1 MKYTVILAAAAAI
14 LAAGIQ
20 PKSVSNMKNTSTPA
34 SAPAKENNPFLSAW
48 NTPYN
53 IPDFSRIKAEH
64 YLPAFEEGMRQQKA
78 EIDAIINNKKAPTFE
93 NTILAYE
100 YSGRLLKEVSAVF
113 FNLSECENSPEMEA
127 IEEKV
132 TPLLS
137 AHGDDIALN
146 EKLFARIKTVYEKE
160 KNNKKSKLNP
170 EQRRLLEETYK
181 GFVRSGANVP
191 ADKQKRFRELNEEI
205 ASLTMRFAQNVLKA
219 TNAYKKVL
227 PDGTTVTLDMP
238 TWEPFMQSCPDRKLR
253 EEVWHAFTDRCK
265 EGEFD
270 NTGIINKLVNL
281 RLERAQIL
289 GFRTHADWVL
299 DDCLAKTP
307 DNVYKCLL
315 EIWKP
320 ALRVAMQER
329 DQYQK
334 MLEQDQ
340 PGAKLQPWDWRYYSE
355 KLRAERYALDD
366 AVVRPYF
373 SLDSVRAG
381 AFMVA
386 NKLYGL
392 TFTER
397 KDLPSY
403 DKEARVFEVKDGKR
417 TIGILYMDFH
427 PRASK
432 RSGAW
437 MTEFRGQYRDQK
449 GNNVIPI
456 IQVVCN
462 FTKPTKDKPSLLNF
476 DESETLFHE
485 FGHALHGLL
494 SNCTYPSLAGTNVPR
509 DFVELPSQIM
519 ENWCRHPQVMKMYAK
534 HYKTGEPIPDKLI
547 RKIEAAATYGQG
559 FITTELLAA
568 SLLDMDYYTL
578 KDEQTIDPLAFE
590 EKTMKKIGLIPE
602 IISRYRSPY
611 FQHVF
616 TTGYDA
622 GYYSYTWT
630 AILDADAFEAFV
642 ESGDLFNP
650 ELAKK
655 FRHLLESGNTVEP
668 MELYRQ
674 FRGKDPSTKAL
685 LKRKGMLASNDKRM
699 DMSKGDGRPVLK
711 KGDKNQDVKKDEKV
725 QDIKKG
731 GKSQAIKNADS
742 SRLKLDV
749 K

>member
-1 MKYTVILAAAAAI
+1 MKRTLLIPALA
-14 LAAGIQ
+14 LLMVAGC
-20 PKSVSNMKNTSTPA
+20 KNKDTQTMD
-34 SAPAKENNPFLSAW
+34 NPFFAEW

-53 IPDFSRIKAEH
+53 IPDFSRIQTEH
-64 YLPAFEEGMRQQKA
+64 YMPAFEEGMARQKA
-78 EIDAIINNKKAPTFE
+78 EIDAIVNNPDAPTFE

-100 YSGRLLKEVSAVF
+100 YSGQLLKEVSSVF

-146 EKLFARIKTVYEKE
+146 AKLFERIKAVYEQRE
-160 KNNKKSKLNP
+160 SLNLNP
-170 EQRRLLEETYK
+170 EQMRLLEVTYK

-191 ADKQKRFRELNEEI
+191 AEQQERFRQLNEQI

-219 TNAYKKVL
+219 TNAYSKEL
-227 PDGTTVTLDMP
+227 PDGSKVTLDMP
-238 TWEPFMQSCPDRKLR
+238 TWEPFMQTCADRKLR

-265 EGEFD
+265 NGQYD
-270 NTGIINKLVNL
+270 NTKIIDTLVNL
-281 RLERAQIL
+281 RLERANIL
-289 GFRTHADWVL
+289 GFPTHADWVL

-307 DNVYKCLL
+307 ANVYRCLL
-315 EIWKP
+315 GIWEP
-320 ALRVAMQER
+320 ALKVAKQER

-334 MLEQDQ
+334 MLEKDE

-355 KLRAERYALDD
+355 KLRAEKYALDD
-366 AVVRPYF
+366 AEVRPYF

-397 KDLPSY
+397 ADLPTY
-403 DKEARVFEVKDGKR
+403 DKEARCFEVKDGDQ

-437 MTEFRGQYRDQK
+437 MTEFRGQHRDLE
-449 GNNVIPI
+449 GNNIIPI

-462 FTKPTKDKPSLLNF
+462 FTKPTADKPSLLNF

-494 SNCTYPSLAGTNVPR
+494 SKCTYPTLAGTNVPR
-509 DFVELPSQIM
+509 DFVELPSQVM

-534 HYKTGEPIPDKLI
+534 HYQTGEAIPDALI
-547 RKIEAAATYGQG
+547 KKIEAAATYGQG
-559 FITTELLAA
+559 FMTTELLAA
-568 SLLDMDYYTL
+568 SLLDMDYYSLTS
-578 KDEQTIDPLAFE
+578 KQAIDPLKFE
-590 EKTMKKIGLIPE
+590 EQAMNKIGLIPE

-630 AILDADAFEAFV
+630 AILDADAFEAFA

-655 FRHLLESGNTVEP
+655 FRHLLESGYTVEP
-668 MELYRQ
+668 MDLYRD
-674 FRGKDPSTKAL
+674 FRGKDPSPKAL
-685 LKRKGMLASNDKRM
+685 LKRKGML
-699 DMSKGDGRPVLK
+699 
-711 KGDKNQDVKKDEKV
+711 
-725 QDIKKG
+725 
-731 GKSQAIKNADS
+731 
-742 SRLKLDV
+742 
-749 K
+749 

>member
-1 MKYTVILAAAAAI
+1 MKRTILLAATAM
-14 LAAGIQ
+14 LAVAGC
-20 PKSVSNMKNTSTPA
+20 KNNTDMDSNLKD
-34 SAPAKENNPFLSAW
+34 NPFLSEW
-48 NTPYN
+48 GTPYN
-53 IPDFSRIKAEH
+53 IPDFSKIKTEH
-64 YLPAFEEGMRQQKA
+64 YMPAFEEGMRQQKA
-78 EIDAIINNKKAPTFE
+78 EIDAIVNNTEAPTFE

-100 YSGRLLKEVSAVF
+100 YSGQLLKEVSAIF
-113 FNLSECENSPEMEA
+113 FNLSECENSKEMEA

-146 EKLFARIKTVYEKE
+146 AKLFARIKAVYDQRE
-160 KNNKKSKLNP
+160 SLNLNS
-170 EQRRLLEETYK
+170 EQARLLEETYK

-191 ADKQKRFRELNEEI
+191 EAQQARFRELNEQI
-205 ASLTMRFAQNVLKA
+205 ANLTMRFAQNVLKA
-219 TNAYKKVL
+219 TNAYSKEL
-227 PDGTTVTLDMP
+227 PDGTKVTLDMP
-238 TWEPFMQSCPDRKLR
+238 TWEPFMQTCADRKLR

-265 EGEFD
+265 SGEFD
-270 NTGIINKLVNL
+270 NTKIIDTLVNL
-281 RLERAQIL
+281 RLERANIL
-289 GFRTHADWVL
+289 GFPTHADWVL
-299 DDCLAKTP
+299 DDCLAKNP
-307 DNVYKCLL
+307 ANVYKCLL
-315 EIWKP
+315 DIWKP
-320 ALRVAMQER
+320 ALKVAKQER
-329 DQYQK
+329 DLYQK
-334 MLEQDQ
+334 MLEKDE

-355 KLRAERYALDD
+355 KLRAEKYALDD

-373 SLDSVRAG
+373 CLDSVREG

-386 NKLYGL
+386 NRLYGI

-397 KDLPSY
+397 TDLPTY
-403 DKEARVFEVKDGKR
+403 DKEARCFEVKDGDR

-437 MTEFRGQYRDQK
+437 MTEFRGQYRNQK
-449 GNNVIPI
+449 GENIIPI

-462 FTKPTKDKPSLLNF
+462 FTKPTADKPSLLNF

-494 SNCTYPSLAGTNVPR
+494 SNCTYPSLAGTSVPR
-509 DFVELPSQIM
+509 DFVELPSQVM

-534 HYKTGEPIPDKLI
+534 HYKTGEAIPDELI
-547 RKIEAAATYGQG
+547 KKIEAAATYGQG

-568 SLLDMDYYTL
+568 SLLDMDYYSI
-578 KDEQTIDPLAFE
+578 KEKQAIDPLAFE
-590 EKTMKKIGLIPE
+590 EQAMKKIGLIPE

-611 FQHVF
+611 FQHIF

-642 ESGDLFNP
+642 ESKDLFNP

-668 MELYRQ
+668 MELYRA
-674 FRGKDPSTKAL
+674 FRGKDPSPKAL
-685 LKRKGMLASNDKRM
+685 LKRKGML
-699 DMSKGDGRPVLK
+699 
-711 KGDKNQDVKKDEKV
+711 
-725 QDIKKG
+725 
-731 GKSQAIKNADS
+731 
-742 SRLKLDV
+742 
-749 K
+749 

>member
-1 MKYTVILAAAAAI
+1 MKHTLFLAAAATL
-14 LAAGIQ
+14 LAVGCQ
-20 PKSVSNMKNTSTPA
+20 NKQSNNMNDTA
-34 SAPAKENNPFLSAW
+34 NPFFAEW

-53 IPDFSRIKAEH
+53 IPDFSRIKPEH
-64 YLPAFEEGMRQQKA
+64 YMPAFEEGIRQQKS
-78 EIDAIINNKKAPTFE
+78 EIDAIVNNTEAPTFE

-100 YSGRLLKEVSAVF
+100 YSGQLLKEVSSVF
-113 FNLSECENSPEMEA
+113 FNLSECENSDEMEA

-132 TPLLS
+132 TPMLA

-146 EKLFARIKTVYEKE
+146 AKLFDRIKAVYEQRE
-160 KNNKKSKLNP
+160 SLNLNP
-170 EQRRLLEETYK
+170 EQARLLEETYK
-181 GFVRSGANVP
+181 GFVRGGANVP
-191 ADKQKRFRELNEEI
+191 TEKQERFRQINEQI

-219 TNAYKKVL
+219 TNAYSKEL
-227 PDGTTVTLDMP
+227 PNGGKVTLDIP
-238 TWEPFMQSCPDRKLR
+238 TWEPFMQTCADRKLR
-253 EEVWHAFTDRCK
+253 EEVWHAYADRCK

-270 NTGIINKLVNL
+270 NTKIIDSIVNL
-281 RLERAQIL
+281 RLERANIL
-289 GFRTHADWVL
+289 GFPTHADYVL

-307 DNVYKCLL
+307 SAVYDCLNNV
-315 EIWKP
+315 WGP
-320 ALRVAMQER
+320 ALKVAKQER
-329 DQYQK
+329 DIYQK
-334 MLEQDQ
+334 MLEKDV
-340 PGAKLQPWDWRYYSE
+340 PGAKLQPWDWRYYAE
-355 KLRAERYALDD
+355 KYRVEKYAIDD
-366 AVVRPYF
+366 AEVRPYF
-373 SLDSVRAG
+373 CLDSVREG

-397 KDLPSY
+397 TDLPNY
-403 DKEARVFEVKDGKR
+403 DKEARCFEVRDGKQ

-437 MTEFRGQYRDQK
+437 MTEFRGQYRNQK
-449 GNNVIPI
+449 GENIIPI

-462 FTKPTKDKPSLLNF
+462 FTKPTADKPSLLNF

-494 SNCTYPSLAGTNVPR
+494 SKCTYPSLAGTNVPR

-534 HYKTGEPIPDKLI
+534 HYKTGEPIPDALI
-547 RKIEAAATYGQG
+547 KKIEAAATYGQG
-559 FITTELLAA
+559 FATVETLAA
-568 SLLDMDYYTL
+568 SLLDMDYYTM
-578 KDEQTIDPLAFE
+578 KETRHIDPVQFE
-590 EKTMKKIGLIPE
+590 EQAMKKIGLIPE
-602 IISRYRSPY
+602 IISRYHSPY

-630 AILDADAFEAFV
+630 AILDADAFEAFA

-668 MELYRQ
+668 MELYRA
-674 FRGKDPSTKAL
+674 FRGKDPSPKAL
-685 LKRKGMLASNDKRM
+685 LKRKGML
-699 DMSKGDGRPVLK
+699 
-711 KGDKNQDVKKDEKV
+711 
-725 QDIKKG
+725 
-731 GKSQAIKNADS
+731 
-742 SRLKLDV
+742 
-749 K
+749 